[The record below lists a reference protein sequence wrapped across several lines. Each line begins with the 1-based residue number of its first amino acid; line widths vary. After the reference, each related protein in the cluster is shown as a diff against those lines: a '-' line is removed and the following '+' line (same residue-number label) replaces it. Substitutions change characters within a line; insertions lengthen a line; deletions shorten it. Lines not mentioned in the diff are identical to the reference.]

1 VAREKGVG
9 AEYLGKG
16 HLGGGRLRK
25 FLSALVVPVLIAAS
39 SPSLA
44 QTVGGGATLSS
55 EASASWLIR
64 TIGDVAV
71 FRFLHVGA
79 YEDPSGGRDA
89 IAVVGTSRCSVRED
103 GRVIVASCR
112 VVSRIAF
119 LRPRDVRFDPLLK
132 SARVVIKD
140 GRTTHRAQWRDIEEE
155 NPEANYW
162 LSGSERA
169 LVFGVAA
176 SRPARA
182 RGRVSNRAFS
192 PKSPYAYAQ
201 LRRAAGVLVIHETDQ
216 QLGAPLR
223 VRGRSRA
230 AVLDRVAQVIAS
242 R

>member
-1 VAREKGVG
+1 M
-9 AEYLGKG
+9 
-16 HLGGGRLRK
+16 
-25 FLSALVVPVLIAAS
+25 
-39 SPSLA
+39 
-44 QTVGGGATLSS
+44 LSS
-55 EASASWLIR
+55 EASASWLVR
-64 TIGDVAV
+64 TIGDAAV
-71 FRFLHVGA
+71 FRFLHAGV

-103 GRVIVASCR
+103 GRIIVASCR

-140 GRTTHRAQWRDIEEE
+140 GRTTHRAQWREIEEK
-155 NPEANYW
+155 NPDANYW

-169 LVFGVAA
+169 LVFGIAA

-182 RGRVSNRAFS
+182 RGRISNKAFS

-201 LRRAAGVLVIHETDQ
+201 LRRAAGVTVIHDIGQ
-216 QLGAPLR
+216 YPDRRFR
-223 VRGRSRA
+223 VTARSRG
-230 AVLDRVAQVIAS
+230 AVLNRVSRVIAG